1 MYVLHIH
8 TVYTSAVCTHC
19 TPAQTVRLAHIRDV
33 KTSRPQTLVHCF
45 AYGGCGVR
53 LSMKNFRSYN
63 TEECEIIP
71 PHSLSL
77 SLCISISLPLSR
89 YNNITVSLSSSS
101 PSPSSCFSVQTAART
116 DKNVRR
122 WRVNENARAAFST

>member
-1 MYVLHIH
+1 M
-8 TVYTSAVCTHC
+8 SAVCTHC

-45 AYGGCGVR
+45 AYGGGGGGVR

-77 SLCISISLPLSR
+77 SLYI
-89 YNNITVSLSSSS
+89 YFS
-101 PSPSSCFSVQTAART
+101 PSFSL
-116 DKNVRR
+116 
-122 WRVNENARAAFST
+122 